1 MRYQPSIFTTT
12 ITYLVALIAFL
23 EVWNHWEKKPAI
35 AAIFLIVGVAVLLF
49 NTYELWRSNKNRQAI
64 EEMDGLNKNRK

>member
-35 AAIFLIVGVAVLLF
+35 AAIFVLLGIAVLLF
-49 NTYELWRSNKNRQAI
+49 NTYELWRYKRNRQTI
-64 EEMDGLNKNRK
+64 EKLDYMNENRE